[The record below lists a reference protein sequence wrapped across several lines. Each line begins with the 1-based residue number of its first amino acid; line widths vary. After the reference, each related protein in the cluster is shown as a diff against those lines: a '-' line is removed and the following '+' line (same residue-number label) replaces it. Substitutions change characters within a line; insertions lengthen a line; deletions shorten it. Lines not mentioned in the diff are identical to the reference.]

1 MGMRRLGTLL
11 GVMATSLSLAG
22 CFLVPPGAFGT
33 SSEETVRIGVIAPA
47 SGTNAEKGE
56 SVYNG
61 AQLAI
66 EQINAAGGV
75 LGKKLSLL
83 KADDQS
89 DNVKAIPKAA
99 KLLDQG
105 VVALIGNVQSSVTK
119 AVLLAEAKPRGCVM
133 VSPGSTSPDFS
144 DPAKIDHQ
152 GWFFRTVP
160 TDALQGKAIAKRAF
174 EAGYKKLGIL
184 NVDNTYGNGLAGVLK
199 QSFEANPGCTIVKV
213 TYPDEATPRSSY
225 NDVINPLLAE
235 KPDAIALI
243 AYPGA
248 GSQIVNDWIT
258 SGTEPLMPWLFSE
271 ALKADSF
278 VVNVKDAE
286 RIEGKTGTAPYSGG
300 ANYDRFA
307 LDYQARFKI
316 PPGPYSV
323 NAYDAA
329 MLIALAMQKG
339 QAVTRDSVKANL
351 QAVSAGTGTLVKPGV
366 EGIKSALAMLQ
377 AGQSVN
383 YDGASGPVDLDARGD
398 VTSGTYV
405 VWKVQGKA
413 IHLTPEV
420 LTP

>member
-1 MGMRRLGTLL
+1 MGMRTVGTLIAMSAL
-11 GVMATSLSLAG
+11 SLSLAG
-22 CFLVPPGAFGT
+22 CFLVPPGTFGASAEDT
-33 SSEETVRIGVIAPA
+33 IKLGVIAPA

-61 AQLAI
+61 AQLAV

-89 DNVKAIPKAA
+89 DNLKAPPKAA
-99 KLLDQG
+99 KLIDQG

-119 AVLLAEAKPRGCVM
+119 AVLLEQAKPKGVVM

-144 DPAKIDHQ
+144 NPAKIDHQ

-174 EAGYKKLGIL
+174 EAGYKKLGII

-199 QSFEANPGCTIVKV
+199 QSFEANPGCTTVQV

-225 NDVINPLLAE
+225 NDVITPVLGQ

-248 GSQIVNDWIT
+248 GSQIYNDWIT
-258 SGTEPLMPWLFSE
+258 SGAEPQMPWLFSE

-278 VVNVKDAE
+278 VVNVKDAGK
-286 RIEGKTGTAPYSGG
+286 IEGKTGTAPYSGG

-307 LDYQARFKI
+307 KDYEARFRI

-329 MLIALAMQKG
+329 VLIALAMQKG
-339 QAVTRDSVKANL
+339 QAATREAVKANL
-351 QAVSAGTGTLVKPGV
+351 LGVSAGSGTLVKPGL
-366 EGIKSALAMLQ
+366 EGVKAGLALLQ
-377 AGQSVN
+377 IGQSVN
-383 YDGASGPVDLDARGD
+383 YDGASGPVDLDEHGD

-413 IHLTPEV
+413 IQLTDEV

>member
-1 MGMRRLGTLL
+1 MRQLYALIA
-11 GVMATSLSLAG
+11 ATSLSLAG
-22 CFLVPPGAFGT
+22 CFLVPPGTFGA
-33 SSEETVRIGVIAPA
+33 SGEETIKVGVIGPA

-61 AQLAI
+61 ATLAV

-89 DNVKAIPKAA
+89 DNVKALPKAA
-99 KLLDQG
+99 RLLDQG

-119 AVLLAEAKPRGCVM
+119 EVLLKEAMPKGCVM

-152 GWFFRTVP
+152 GFFFRTVP

-174 EAGYKKLGIL
+174 EAGYKKLGIV
-184 NVDNTYGNGLAGVLK
+184 NVNNTYGNGLAGVLK
-199 QSFEANPGCTIVKV
+199 QSFEANEGCTTVQV

-225 NDVINPLLAE
+225 NDVITPVLAQ

-248 GSQIVNDWIT
+248 GSQIYNDWIT
-258 SGTEPLMPWLFSE
+258 SGSEPQMPWLFSE

-278 VVNVKDAE
+278 VVNVKDAAK
-286 RIEGKTGTAPYSGG
+286 IEGKTGTAPHSGG
-300 ANYDRFA
+300 ATYDRFA
-307 LDYQARFKI
+307 ADYEARFRL
-316 PPGPYSV
+316 PPGPYAV

-329 MLIALAMQKG
+329 MLIAMAMQKG
-339 QAVTRDSVKANL
+339 QAATREAVKANL
-351 QAVSAGTGTLVKPGV
+351 QAVSAGSGTAVKPGV
-366 EGIKSALAMLQ
+366 DGIKAGLALLQ
-377 AGQSVN
+377 SGQAVN
-383 YDGASGPVDLDARGD
+383 YEGASGPVDLDAHGD

-405 VWKVQGKA
+405 VWKVQSKA
-413 IHLTPEV
+413 IHLTDEV

>member
-1 MGMRRLGTLL
+1 MRSLG
-11 GVMATSLSLAG
+11 SLIGLASASLWLAG
-22 CFLVPPGAFGT
+22 CFLVPPGTFGT
-33 SSEETVRIGVIAPA
+33 ASEDTIKLGVIAPA

-89 DNVKAIPKAA
+89 DNVKAPPKAA
-99 KLLDQG
+99 RLLDQG
-105 VVALIGNVQSSVTK
+105 VVALIGDVQSSVTK
-119 AVLLAEAKPRGCVM
+119 AVLLQQAKPKGCVM

-144 DPAKIDHQ
+144 DPAKIDHG

-160 TDALQGKAIAKRAF
+160 TDALQGKAIAQRALS
-174 EAGYKKLGIL
+174 AGYKKLAIL
-184 NVDNTYGNGLAGVLK
+184 HVDNTYGNGLAGVLK
-199 QSFEANPGCTIVKV
+199 ASFEASPGCTTIEA

-225 NDVINPLLAE
+225 NDVITPLLAQR
-235 KPDAIALI
+235 PDAIALI

-248 GSQIVNDWIT
+248 GSQIYNDWIT
-258 SGTEPLMPWLFSE
+258 SGSEPQMPWLFSE

-278 VVNVKDAE
+278 VVNVKDAG

-307 LDYQARFKI
+307 EDYRARFKI

-323 NAYDAA
+323 NSYDAA
-329 MLIALAMQKG
+329 VLVALAMQKG
-339 QAVTRDSVKANL
+339 QAATREAVKANM
-351 QAVSAGTGTLVKPGV
+351 QAVSAGSGTLVKPGLD
-366 EGIKSALAMLQ
+366 GLKAALALLQ
-377 AGQSVN
+377 VGQSVN
-383 YDGASGPVDLDARGD
+383 YDGASGPVDLDEHGD
-398 VTSGTYV
+398 VTTGTYV
-405 VWKVQGKA
+405 VWKVEGKA
-413 IHLTPEV
+413 IHVTDEV